1 MYILQDTKWQY
12 DNSCFLSKVSLLIFS
27 SYSRLSRACLSATSA
42 HAAKKNASWHPLIHG
57 SHGPWSLHLDV
68 FMIVI
73 VYQGLVDVLIE
84 HHPTIGDI
92 ITNKYLK
99 VMFIHWY
106 SSTSGHGAVIGSIGS
121 FGHPNQLGSVQG
133 LCLAQ
138 WPVVSW
144 HTEAHVDM
152 YGHYVYV
159 LSTSIYSIL

>member
-1 MYILQDTKWQY
+1 LIYVYYKIQNDNIC

-42 HAAKKNASWHPLIHG
+42 HAAKKRTSWHPLIHG

-68 FMIVI
+68 FIGKLTKSYGKSPFSM
-73 VYQGLVDVLIE
+73 GKS
-84 HHPTIGDI
+84 TIKWLSLTRRI
-92 ITNKYLK
+92 K
-99 VMFIHWY
+99 
-106 SSTSGHGAVIGSIGS
+106 IGS